1 MRVDRCGR
9 LLAAFGLASLLA
21 GLPVAEA
28 LANASS
34 NVQRQTA
41 RQTATAPHP
50 AASHGGL
57 QCVPFARQVSG
68 IDITGNAHTWWGQA
82 EGRYQ
87 RGQTPEPGAVL
98 VFRAT
103 GGMRLGHVS
112 VVSGI
117 KSPRHIL
124 VDHANWQ
131 GPGLPKGRVAR
142 NVSVI
147 DVSPDNSW
155 TLVRVEIHGDRDGFG
170 RHYPT
175 FGFVLPRTIDGAPPP
190 ALAPIST
197 ARATLDERAARAAA
211 APARYHGRATAL
223 LDIVAAEVS
232 DMPAAAPRP
241 GQLGPGIGVS
251 VTPPAAPAQL
261 AQAPATQPRPT
272 RAEMAQFAAQSDAVV
287 ASLPAPTPVRVAQFT
302 PRASLIDDDLA
313 LFAAPDRS
321 LR

>member
-21 GLPVAEA
+21 GLPALEAVANTA
-28 LANASS
+28 ASG
-34 NVQRQTA
+34 QRQTA
-41 RQTATAPHP
+41 RQVQRTVQP
-50 AASHGGL
+50 SGGL
-57 QCVPFARQVSG
+57 QCVPFARQLSG
-68 IDITGNAHTWWGQA
+68 IDITGNAHTWWHQA

-87 RGQTPEPGAVL
+87 RGQTPEVGAVL

-117 KSPRHIL
+117 VSPRHIL

-131 GPGLPKGRVAR
+131 GPGLPKGQVAR

-147 DVSPDNSW
+147 DVSPNNTW

-175 FGFVLPRTIDGAPPP
+175 FGFVLPRTVDGSPLPP
-190 ALAPIST
+190 LAPISA
-197 ARATLDERAARAAA
+197 ARARLDERAARAAA
-211 APARYHGRATAL
+211 APARYEGRAEAL
-223 LDIVAAEVS
+223 ADIVAAEFGDLPAQQAQPSPLTVRAIATLQPRVGGS
-232 DMPAAAPRP
+232 AEVVRASATEWTAPAASP
-241 GQLGPGIGVS
+241 
-251 VTPPAAPAQL
+251 APAS
-261 AQAPATQPRPT
+261 
-272 RAEMAQFAAQSDAVV
+272 AAA
-287 ASLPAPTPVRVAQFT
+287 AFRVAQFA
-302 PRASLIDDDLA
+302 PREPLVDEELA
-313 LFAAPDRS
+313 MFAAPDRS

>member
-9 LLAAFGLASLLA
+9 LLAAFGLASLLG
-21 GLPVAEA
+21 GLPSVEA
-28 LANASS
+28 AANTTT
-34 NVQRQTA
+34 NTQRQTA
-41 RQTATAPHP
+41 RQTATAPRP
-50 AASHGGL
+50 AANTGGL

-68 IDITGNAHTWWGQA
+68 IDITGNAHTWWHQA

-87 RGQTPEPGAVL
+87 RGQAPEVGAVL

-112 VVSGI
+112 VVSGVV
-117 KSPRHIL
+117 SPRHIL

-142 NVSVI
+142 NVSVM

-175 FGFVLPRTIDGAPPP
+175 FGFVLPRTMDGAPPP

-197 ARATLDERAARAAA
+197 ARAVLDERAARAAA
-211 APARYHGRATAL
+211 GPARYQGRGAAL
-223 LDIVAAEVS
+223 ADIVAAEVGEAPVVQAGQIGPTIRATVTPPAPAEARLAQFAPAAATVAT
-232 DMPAAAPRP
+232 PAAAP
-241 GQLGPGIGVS
+241 
-251 VTPPAAPAQL
+251 
-261 AQAPATQPRPT
+261 
-272 RAEMAQFAAQSDAVV
+272 
-287 ASLPAPTPVRVAQFT
+287 PTPIRVAQFT
-302 PRASLIDDDLA
+302 PRAPLVDDDMA
-313 LFAAPDRS
+313 MFAAPDRS